1 VQGDPINYQI
11 TLEPN
16 QQPWLLTLDATPKAP
31 TASGHIPRQTPDGQ
45 WVLNRPVTELL
56 RYQVQSYTSYQSD
69 LDLRPSQ
76 LKRSLALPP
85 NANPR
90 TSQWA
95 QELAQKHPNPAQRV
109 QAVLANLRTGGYQYT
124 LEPGVYG
131 RDSADEFWFD
141 RKLGFCEHIA
151 AAFVI
156 VMRAS
161 NIPARVVTGYQGA
174 ERNPLDGFWT
184 VRQSDAHAWAEVWL
198 SGQGWVRVDP
208 TGAVSPGRIGTFQ
221 RLATPRGAVATALLG
236 TVSPEVAITLRAAW
250 DAVNNRWNQWVLNY
264 TQSRQLNLLRSL
276 GFDAPSWEDLIYVLC
291 GLIVAVSLAGALWSA
306 WERQH
311 QDPWHKL
318 LAQVRQALVHAG
330 IAIPAQSS
338 PRQLMLVLQSQ
349 ADARLQ
355 RPDLQ
360 AWLLQLEALR
370 YAPQADGLKHAEARR
385 INAQSP
391 PLAADAKRRI
401 ATLQREL
408 TRLLPLRTP

>member
-1 VQGDPINYQI
+1 
-11 TLEPN
+11 
-16 QQPWLLTLDATPKAP
+16 
-31 TASGHIPRQTPDGQ
+31 
-45 WVLNRPVTELL
+45 LL
-56 RYQVQSYTSYQSD
+56 RYHVQSYTSYQSD
-69 LDLRPSQ
+69 LDLRPGQ
-76 LKRSLALPP
+76 LRRALALPP
-85 NANPR
+85 NTNPR
-90 TSQWA
+90 TWLWA
-95 QELAQKHPNPAQRV
+95 QKLAQSHPDPTQRV
-109 QAVLANLRTGGYQYT
+109 QAVLAHLRTGGYLYT

-198 SGQGWVRVDP
+198 RDQGWVRVDP
-208 TGAVSPGRIGTFQ
+208 TGAVSPGRIGSFQ
-221 RLATPRGAVATALLG
+221 RLANPRGAVATALLG

-264 TQSRQLNLLRSL
+264 TQSRQLDLLKSL

-318 LAQVRQALVHAG
+318 LVQARQALVNAG
-330 IAIPAQSS
+330 IAVPAQSS
-338 PRQLMLVLQSQ
+338 PRQLAQALQSHP
-349 ADARLQ
+349 DAHLL

-360 AWLLQLEALR
+360 RWLLQLEDLR
-370 YAPQADGLKHAEARR
+370 YAPQTGDLKRADTRWPIAK
-385 INAQSP
+385 P
-391 PLAADAKRRI
+391 PHLGADAKRRI
-401 ATLQREL
+401 ATLQRDL